1 VSAFDPPRDATHE
14 LALGGIVTRSTLA
27 ESDWWADVRTR
38 ISAFGADLDAAAEA
52 IAAEAGETLLGFGR
66 GHGDWTPWN
75 MRRLDGRLV
84 VWDWERS
91 REGVPIGID
100 AVHYGLLVAL
110 NARKLP
116 PPRAVA
122 DTLERTPGW
131 LAGLDQPAEAAR
143 VMVCLELLEMSL
155 RYAEARTAGVTLRSD
170 RFGIAL
176 HRLLDL
182 PRDTAPVP

>member
-1 VSAFDPPRDATHE
+1 
-14 LALGGIVTRSTLA
+14 
-27 ESDWWADVRTR
+27 
-38 ISAFGADLDAAAEA
+38 
-52 IAAEAGETLLGFGR
+52 
-66 GHGDWTPWN
+66 
-75 MRRLDGRLV
+75 MRRLGGRLV

-91 REGVPIGID
+91 REGAPVGID

-131 LAGLDQPAEAAR
+131 LADLDQPIEAAR
-143 VMVCLELLEMSL
+143 VMMCLELLEMSL
-155 RYAEARTAGVTLRSD
+155 RYAEARSAGVTLRSD
-170 RFGIAL
+170 RFGVAL

-182 PRDTAPVP
+182 PQTQAPVP

>member
-1 VSAFDPPRDATHE
+1 
-14 LALGGIVTRSTLA
+14 
-27 ESDWWADVRTR
+27 
-38 ISAFGADLDAAAEA
+38 
-52 IAAEAGETLLGFGR
+52 
-66 GHGDWTPWN
+66 

-91 REGVPIGID
+91 REGVPVGID

-110 NARKLP
+110 NARRLP
-116 PPRAVA
+116 PPRAVT
-122 DTLERTPGW
+122 DTLERAPGW
-131 LAGLDQPAEAAR
+131 LAGLDPPAEAAR
-143 VMVCLELLEMSL
+143 IMVCLELLEMSL

-182 PRDTAPVP
+182 PRDPAPVP